1 MLPHLSSRPAQ
12 PSGRQPEQLRARFR
26 GVEADASP
34 APALP
39 GELTSSAGMLPQL
52 QPLGFLKQ
60 KEEKVTTVML
70 HGLGLQT
77 QHPVWAA
84 PTLMIEAHGLV
95 SIQWR
100 KTNSTVSTLAWPL
113 SAQEE
118 SIPAFHSACS
128 PPLKNGTTIRGS
140 YPGSRP

>member
-1 MLPHLSSRPAQ
+1 MEANASS
-12 PSGRQPEQLRARFR
+12 
-26 GVEADASP
+26 

-39 GELTSSAGMLPQL
+39 GELTSSAGKLPQL
-52 QPLGFLKQ
+52 QPLGYLKR

-70 HGLGLQT
+70 HGLGLET
-77 QHPVWAA
+77 HHPVWAA
-84 PTLMIEAHGLV
+84 PALMIEAHRLV

-118 SIPAFHSACS
+118 STPAFRSACS
-128 PPLKNGTTIRGS
+128 PPLKNGTMIKGS
-140 YPGSRP
+140 YPGSRQQH